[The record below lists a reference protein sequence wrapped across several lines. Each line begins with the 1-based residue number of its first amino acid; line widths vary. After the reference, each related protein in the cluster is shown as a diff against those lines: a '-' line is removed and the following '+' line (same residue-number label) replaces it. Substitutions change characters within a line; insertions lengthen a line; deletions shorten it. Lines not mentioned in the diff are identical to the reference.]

1 MPKPSLSLLQDA
13 IRFAAKQHRGQD
25 RDGPAALPYITHP
38 IDVMNRLRYEA
49 GVEDSEILAVGVLHD
64 VVEEC
69 DISFEELSFRF
80 GERVSGLVR
89 ELTRSEPT
97 PAEIEGLEEAQ
108 IVELRSQMLLSDIT
122 KMSPEAQLVKLADR
136 ASNLNASLKT
146 RSGEKRARYTRQSY
160 LILETI
166 PREASP
172 ALWDA
177 IQEMLKSA

>member
-1 MPKPSLSLLQDA
+1 MPKASLSLLQDA
-13 IRFAAKQHRGQD
+13 VRFAAKAHRGQD
-25 RDGPAALPYITHP
+25 RDGSAALPYITHP
-38 IDVMNRLRYEA
+38 IDVMNRLRYDA
-49 GVEDSEILAVGVLHD
+49 GVEDEEILAVGALHD

-69 DISFEELSFRF
+69 EVEFEELADRF

-97 PAEIEGLEEAQ
+97 AAETAHLSEEE
-108 IVELRSQMLLSDIT
+108 IVELRSQMLLADIA

-166 PREASP
+166 PREVSP
-172 ALWDA
+172 ALWDG
-177 IQEMLKSA
+177 IQEMLKGV